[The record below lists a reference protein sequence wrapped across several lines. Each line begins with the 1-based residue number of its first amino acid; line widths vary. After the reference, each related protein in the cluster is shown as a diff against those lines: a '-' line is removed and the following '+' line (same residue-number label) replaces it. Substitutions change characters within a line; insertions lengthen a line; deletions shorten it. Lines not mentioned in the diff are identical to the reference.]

1 MIPTPSDLKL
11 FIVTIPPSFVGG
23 EFRKDTASLLSLL
36 RDVWGSAG
44 KTSRWKGWRLARSHS
59 VCGTQAPAGQLA
71 TLGLPEDGGDF
82 SPPKGQVQGWPS
94 MSAPGFGQSRQSE
107 AGPDSGG
114 PSAPLSGPSAK
125 PPLHVQ
131 ARDGRLASSVPPR
144 LWCWPFLLCRR
155 PWAACGSA
163 PPSSLAGLRGA
174 TERKDRLSAL
184 QGV

>member
-1 MIPTPSDLKL
+1 MGNLEKTQQVCCLCSVMSGAPLGRRAAGRAGGSLAPTPC
-11 FIVTIPPSFVGG
+11 V
-23 EFRKDTASLLSLL
+23 ERRL
-36 RDVWGSAG
+36 R
-44 KTSRWKGWRLARSHS
+44 
-59 VCGTQAPAGQLA
+59 QAQLA

-82 SPPKGQVQGWPS
+82 SPPKGQVQGRPS